1 MPIILSIETSTKA
14 CSAAIHQDGKL
25 LSVSELNNE
34 KSSSGMLTTLI
45 EHVVKTA
52 GLTLQYIDAIAVAKG
67 PGSYTGLRIG
77 VSTAKGLCFTL
88 EKPLIAIN
96 TLEAMAYQ
104 LSIGRHPAGRH
115 SAGRHSAGRHPA
127 GRHPAG
133 RHPAGRHPAGRH
145 PAGRHPAGRHSAVN
159 YQLGVSPLSLLLCPM
174 LDARRME
181 VYCAVYKADPLEL
194 LEPTQA
200 KIIDETSFSNLFES
214 HKIIFFGDGAEKCR
228 ASLGN
233 DSNAVFVNEVVFPSA
248 KSIGALATRS
258 FEQLQFENVADF
270 EPFYLKEF
278 VGTTPKKIII

>member
-104 LSIGRHPAGRH
+104 LSI
-115 SAGRHSAGRHPA
+115 
-127 GRHPAG
+127 
-133 RHPAGRHPAGRH
+133 
-145 PAGRHPAGRHSAVN
+145 GRHPAGRHSAVN

>member
-14 CSAAIHQDGKL
+14 CSAAIHDDGKL
-25 LSVSELNNE
+25 LSVSELYHE

-52 GLTLQYIDAIAVAKG
+52 SLTLQDLDAIAVAKG

-104 LSIGRHPAGRH
+104 LSIGQV
-115 SAGRHSAGRHPA
+115 
-127 GRHPAG
+127 
-133 RHPAGRHPAGRH
+133 
-145 PAGRHPAGRHSAVN
+145 SAVN
-159 YQLGVSPLSLLLCPM
+159 HPLSIYLCPM

-181 VYCAVYKADPLEL
+181 VYCAVYQTDTMEC

-200 KIIDETSFSNLFES
+200 KIIDETSFTDLLQN
-214 HKIIFFGDGAEKCR
+214 HKIIFFGDGAEKCK
-228 ASLGN
+228 ATLGEN
-233 DSNAVFVNEVVFPSA
+233 PNVIFLNETIFPSA
-248 KSIGALATRS
+248 KSVGFLANKA
-258 FEQLQFENVADF
+258 FKHNQFENVADF
-270 EPFYLKEF
+270 EPYYLKEF
-278 VGTTPKKIII
+278 VGTTPKKKIFTDF

>member
-25 LSVSELNNE
+25 LSVSELYNE

-52 GLTLQYIDAIAVAKG
+52 SLKLQDIDAVAVAKG

-96 TLEAMAYQ
+96 TLEAMAF
-104 LSIGRHPAGRH
+104 SIYDLNSQNP
-115 SAGRHSAGRHPA
+115 
-127 GRHPAG
+127 
-133 RHPAGRHPAGRH
+133 
-145 PAGRHPAGRHSAVN
+145 VTN
-159 YQLGVSPLSLLLCPM
+159 NQSPITNLLCPM

-181 VYCAVYKADPLEL
+181 VYCAIYKADTLEI
-194 LEPTQA
+194 LESTQA
-200 KIIDETSFSNLFES
+200 KIIDEISFSDLLEN
-214 HKIIFFGDGAEKCR
+214 HQIIFFGDGAEKCR
-228 ASLGN
+228 ATLG
-233 DSNAVFVNEVVFPSA
+233 SNPKAVFLNQTIFPSA
-248 KSIGALATRS
+248 RSIGALATRA
-258 FEQLQFENVADF
+258 FEQQQFENVADF

-278 VGTTPKKIII
+278 VGTTPNKISL

>member
-14 CSAAIHQDGKL
+14 CSAAIHQDGTL
-25 LSVSELNNE
+25 LSVSELYNE

-52 GLTLQYIDAIAVAKG
+52 SLTLQDIDAMAVAKG

-96 TLEAMAYQ
+96 TLEAMAYSMYNIRCTICDLKNQ
-104 LSIGRHPAGRH
+104 PQII
-115 SAGRHSAGRHPA
+115 
-127 GRHPAG
+127 
-133 RHPAGRHPAGRH
+133 
-145 PAGRHPAGRHSAVN
+145 VN
-159 YQLGVSPLSLLLCPM
+159 RKSEIVNLFCPM

-181 VYCAVYKADPLEL
+181 VYCAVYKADTLEL
-194 LEPTQA
+194 FEPTQA
-200 KIIDETSFSNLFES
+200 KIIDETSFTNLFES

-228 ASLGN
+228 ATLGN
-233 DSNAVFVNEVVFPSA
+233 YSNAVFVNEVIFPSA
-248 KSIGALATRS
+248 KSIGALAIRS

-278 VGTTPKKIII
+278 LGTTPKKAII